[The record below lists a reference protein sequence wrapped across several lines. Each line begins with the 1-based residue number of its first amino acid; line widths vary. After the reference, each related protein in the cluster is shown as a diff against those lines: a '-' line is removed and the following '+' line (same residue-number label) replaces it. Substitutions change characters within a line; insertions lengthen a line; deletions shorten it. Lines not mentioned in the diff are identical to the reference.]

1 MGNEAQRIK
10 NISLTLKII
19 TNQFKDLQLWISG
32 SSSFNL
38 FNELNEPLTGRKW
51 EYELFP
57 ISWEEYENHVGYL
70 ESKQDLENRLIYG
83 MYLEVINNKKGEEK
97 EVLKNLINS
106 YLYKDILAHAKIRKP
121 EVLKKL
127 F

>member
-1 MGNEAQRIK
+1 
-10 NISLTLKII
+10 
-19 TNQFKDLQLWISG
+19 
-32 SSSFNL
+32 
-38 FNELNEPLTGRKW
+38 
-51 EYELFP
+51 
-57 ISWEEYENHVGYL
+57 
-70 ESKQDLENRLIYG
+70 

>member
-1 MGNEAQRIK
+1 M
-10 NISLTLKII
+10 
-19 TNQFKDLQLWISG
+19 SG

-83 MYLEVINNKKGEEK
+83 MCLEVINNKKGEE
-97 EVLKNLINS
+97 
-106 YLYKDILAHAKIRKP
+106 
-121 EVLKKL
+121 
-127 F
+127 